1 METLKRKH
9 LEALGWKSGKV
20 AEFLGLTAEDNNFV
34 ESQILLKQN
43 QQERLQQRL
52 GVSFEKIAEFCQCH
66 LIKELAVF
74 GSVLTDDFKAES
86 DIDFLLSV
94 SPEVSINLNYLE
106 TLETELR
113 QMVNREVDL
122 IFKKNLEASENWIR
136 RKNILNSAEVI
147 YGA

>member
-1 METLKRKH
+1 M
-9 LEALGWKSGKV
+9 
-20 AEFLGLTAEDNNFV
+20 
-34 ESQILLKQN
+34 ESQVLLKQN

-52 GVSFEKIAEFCQCH
+52 GISFERIAEFCQYH

-106 TLETELR
+106 TLEMELR

-122 IFKKNLEASENWIR
+122 IFKKNLEASKNWIR
-136 RKNILNSAEVI
+136 RKNILNSAKVI